1 MSGMCQGRTFGSTF
15 GVGALSGQLTSQ
27 TGGKL
32 PTQSLVNIVKI
43 NVVADDSNIEL
54 FGVEFI
60 VFFHDGLA
68 RPLCLPCIP
77 RRRPGASR
85 GRPASCLPVAT
96 AVRRDL

>member
-1 MSGMCQGRTFGSTF
+1 MYQGRTFGSTF

-32 PTQSLVNIVKI
+32 PTQSLLVNIVKI

-54 FGVEFI
+54 FGVAFV
-60 VFFHDGLA
+60 VFFNDGLA
-68 RPLCLPCIP
+68 RPPCLPCP
-77 RRRPGASR
+77 PSRRPGASR
-85 GRPASCLPVAT
+85 ERPASCLPVAI